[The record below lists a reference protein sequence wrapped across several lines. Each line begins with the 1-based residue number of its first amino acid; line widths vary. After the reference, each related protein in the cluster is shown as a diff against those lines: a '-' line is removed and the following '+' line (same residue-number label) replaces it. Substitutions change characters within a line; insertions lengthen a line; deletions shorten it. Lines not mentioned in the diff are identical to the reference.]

1 MTCQEALSLLYDII
15 DKEASQIDTEHVEAH
30 LRKCHN
36 CSFVYRVEKS
46 VNELIREKLSHKEPT
61 PQLEELKAK
70 VLGQLDSI
78 DGENDEPA
86 ETEQVR
92 TRVESE
98 PAFRLG
104 RVLAIAASIVVI
116 VGAVYYGNSCLSHQK
131 LYRPLEKAHSQ
142 ACQHLDE
149 FQDAS
154 NTWSAQSRI
163 AEQMAYDLKP
173 TVEGFN
179 LIGGHLEIID
189 GVQIAH
195 FLYSRDGKIVSVF
208 IAEAG
213 AFQIPEELHETRVIR
228 GDISFFDHNCRS
240 CRLVYHRIGNAVVIT
255 ATEERDVE
263 LLDFVP
269 GHVTI

>member
-46 VNELIREKLSHKEPT
+46 VNELIREKLSH
-61 PQLEELKAK
+61 
-70 VLGQLDSI
+70 I
-78 DGENDEPA
+78 DGENEEPA

-116 VGAVYYGNSCLSHQK
+116 VGAVYYGNSFLSHQK